1 MYLLRLMYFYSIITW
16 NRLTSIVAFLSYK
29 GAPILSI
36 KKKKRNNVHKVFIY
50 TISILAPLLSWRRN
64 ILYGLSL
71 TALWRL
77 FREGGGEG
85 RHFGAALWWRQEQL
99 SHYPRNTF
107 FFFCFFLTFPQ
118 LPHIIFLFF
127 SILSLLLFPPVSLVS
142 SKSSSKRAGGK
153 EKGCFAHWFHL
164 LTMEETALKCDEI
177 YATTLYRLQTDNFSF
192 MWDNYEHTDS
202 STTHPHNI
210 WHSCISSWP
219 LSGEQEGGQR
229 VFNQHT

>member
-85 RHFGAALWWRQEQL
+85 RGVILEQPSGGVRSNYHTTPVTPFSSCAFSWPFLNFHILFSFFSPFFPSSSFLRSALFRPNLLVNELEERRKAALHTGFTFLRWRKL
-99 SHYPRNTF
+99 H
-107 FFFCFFLTFPQ
+107 
-118 LPHIIFLFF
+118 
-127 SILSLLLFPPVSLVS
+127 
-142 SKSSSKRAGGK
+142 
-153 EKGCFAHWFHL
+153 
-164 LTMEETALKCDEI
+164 
-177 YATTLYRLQTDNFSF
+177 
-192 MWDNYEHTDS
+192 
-202 STTHPHNI
+202 
-210 WHSCISSWP
+210 
-219 LSGEQEGGQR
+219 
-229 VFNQHT
+229 